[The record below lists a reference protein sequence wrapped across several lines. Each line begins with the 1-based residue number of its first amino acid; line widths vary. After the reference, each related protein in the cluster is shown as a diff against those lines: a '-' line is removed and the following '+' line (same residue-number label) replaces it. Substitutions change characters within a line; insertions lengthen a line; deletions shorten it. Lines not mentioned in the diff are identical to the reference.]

1 MIGFVGY
8 KELSAQYL
16 LRWLIQTAMWVWF
29 LHNLKEICSP
39 RLCENLAE
47 FYVVC

>member
-16 LRWLIQTAMWVWF
+16 LRWLNQTAMWVWF

-39 RLCENLAE
+39 HLYENLAE